1 MRGGGIF
8 TATEQD
14 DDGNWQWNTGI
25 LPSGINASLI
35 TTGQLDTNLIRVYAG
50 DKLRF
55 QLNGDGLFAYK
66 SIFDDPEFLNLLANA
81 EIGESEL
88 GQEAINRLQTNTGL
102 DYLQYVVHNENGLF
116 LVAKEGTVIKN
127 KDNELQEITGQDIN
141 RVEISW
147 NGMRLRNWE
156 NEEVFY
162 ADADTGDLTL
172 KGTLEATNLIISND
186 IDVTGSGRVN
196 FGGNTITIDTT
207 NFKLDAQGNAYMNG
221 EVHATRLFIGENDN
235 EGVESWDEGVN
246 STTAGQLI
254 LEHGDVLNVMHFTS
268 EEGLV
273 IQPSTGPDDYW
284 TNITSQG
291 YYIKYGN
298 LTVAQFTG
306 TQTNLL
312 NLKIGDIIVNP
323 TSTGGWAW
331 VDAPME
337 G

>member
-1 MRGGGIF
+1 
-8 TATEQD
+8 
-14 DDGNWQWNTGI
+14 
-25 LPSGINASLI
+25 
-35 TTGQLDTNLIRVYAG
+35 
-50 DKLRF
+50 
-55 QLNGDGLFAYK
+55 
-66 SIFDDPEFLNLLANA
+66 
-81 EIGESEL
+81 
-88 GQEAINRLQTNTGL
+88 
-102 DYLQYVVHNENGLF
+102 
-116 LVAKEGTVIKN
+116 
-127 KDNELQEITGQDIN
+127 
-141 RVEISW
+141 
-147 NGMRLRNWE
+147 MRLRNWE

-186 IDVTGSGRVN
+186 IDVTGSGRLN

-254 LEHGDVLNVMHFTS
+254 LEHGDVLNVMHFTP